1 MNYNKLNTYS
11 EQEIKNELTKQKRN
25 LRFSIAIIILLF
37 IFVTFLMFK
46 SGQIS
51 WILIIPV
58 SYLTFIIHYNSF
70 IIHYN
75 SYIRALNNEVLQRE
89 K

>member
-58 SYLTFIIHYNSF
+58 SYLTFIIHYNS
-70 IIHYN
+70 
-75 SYIRALNNEVLQRE
+75 YIRAINNEVLQRE